1 MTGSAI
7 TDGLIRAQNTLLFAT
22 NGNYERVRI
31 TSAGNV
37 GINTTVPQSRL
48 EVFTDNDTDFG
59 NITNTNNTNSLIRLF
74 NKNGTDNGAVN
85 NYVGIRFDV
94 ANGATSSAWLSY
106 LRTGN
111 NTGAFQFKAR
121 NASSSYPELMRI
133 RSDGKVGIGTN
144 NPLVKTH
151 VVGPSSG
158 GGKLF
163 IDTIGT
169 FSGTD
174 TSTLGFSVF
183 RGGSNVRSNSQAEIE
198 CVGDGNYSGSLVFK
212 IQNPGTY
219 PNSLVERLRITSG
232 GFVNIGGNYTQTSY
246 TAQVTRIGGNTDVMQ
261 IKGSVGNS
269 FIRFTDNDASSDF
282 TLGADDAVGSNG
294 FVLYDRNDSA
304 YRLVVDTNGNLG
316 IGVNNPEARLHVE
329 ENLSHSSTYYLN
341 SDAHILVDNPGSG
354 KSVLKLEGH
363 AALVYGGGTY
373 SFIVSDRQ
381 YERLRINEY
390 GNTIFQGQAGGVSN
404 GNTGNAAILV
414 RGKSV
419 SGSSTTVDLNISQA
433 TSDLSGIGLEIQEST
448 NSANALAT
456 LVFNHG
462 SLKSMIASSR
472 VVTNQWGTDLRFYTH
487 PPDTSS
493 VNQHKVYERMRIT
506 SDGSVGIGEDN
517 PTEKLHV
524 SGTVQV
530 LLLLGVV
537 VMFLD

>member
-1 MTGSAI
+1 MSLDHPTNLILVKTTSTSGGGIAIKNRDDITSLYTGSGGSSWLTGSAI

-329 ENLSHSSTYYLN
+329 ENLSLQ
-341 SDAHILVDNPGSG
+341 HILF
-354 KSVLKLEGH
+354 E
-363 AALVYGGGTY
+363 
-373 SFIVSDRQ
+373 F
-381 YERLRINEY
+381 
-390 GNTIFQGQAGGVSN
+390 
-404 GNTGNAAILV
+404 
-414 RGKSV
+414 
-419 SGSSTTVDLNISQA
+419 
-433 TSDLSGIGLEIQEST
+433 
-448 NSANALAT
+448 
-456 LVFNHG
+456 
-462 SLKSMIASSR
+462 
-472 VVTNQWGTDLRFYTH
+472 
-487 PPDTSS
+487 
-493 VNQHKVYERMRIT
+493 
-506 SDGSVGIGEDN
+506 
-517 PTEKLHV
+517 
-524 SGTVQV
+524 
-530 LLLLGVV
+530 
-537 VMFLD
+537 